1 MVSSSLDALEMGP
14 GTPIFVHEWWPSSTV
29 SHIRSFDEGAQ
40 HTFFFPSQRQPSA
53 PSRTTA
59 SGKSFVNFGFTALFD
74 SMFLSQSPI
83 HKRRMAV
90 YPEEPSE
97 PAHCSEPTFFLQALH
112 NHLDGA
118 AAIFLMVCQ
127 EFERVDQIVA
137 ASLWCRVRSKIVCIS
152 AVHAAL
158 RDQNPGRSFPIVL
171 AATRRPPSTTLLL
184 PVSHLMCSS
193 SGKQ

>member
-1 MVSSSLDALEMGP
+1 MARQSSFTSGGIHLLSPTFEVSMKVRNIPSSSLR
-14 GTPIFVHEWWPSSTV
+14 SV
-29 SHIRSFDEGAQ
+29 S
-40 HTFFFPSQRQPSA
+40 PSA

-59 SGKSFVNFGFTALFD
+59 SGKSVVNFGFTALFD
-74 SMFLSQSPI
+74 TMFLSQSPI
-83 HKRRMAV
+83 YKRRMAV

-97 PAHCSEPTFFLQALH
+97 PAHCSEPSFFLQALH

-118 AAIFLMVCQ
+118 AAIFLLACQ

-158 RDQNPGRSFPIVL
+158 HDQNPDRSFPIVL
-171 AATRRPPSTTLLL
+171 AATRRPPSITLLL
-184 PVSHLMCSS
+184 PVPHLMCSP